1 MKIIKDKAEKNF
13 FIKSHS
19 FIKYSNN
26 FTLIELLAVIAII
39 GILAG
44 MLLPA
49 LQSAKD
55 KAKYA
60 RWKIFATNL
69 RADPGLMA
77 QWMCESLDS
86 NDKLVNTSLGINDDK
101 YHQKSYYGN
110 LQNDIVKSHFGGRWG
125 KNALYFPGASKS
137 IVKVNDG
144 GYFHEDSG
152 SKFVTVIIWFKPDT
166 FSGIHVLC
174 SERTPS
180 ATQTGWSFGL
190 SDKRPFIWVN
200 NRKYGAPTG
209 FNGDLNQWHMA
220 AFTLDYVTRK
230 LYIYADAK
238 LVKTATI
245 QPNPVNIP
253 PNPNDVGLRVGSNQ
267 PETNLFKGFID
278 EIEVFKRA
286 LTTRELLRI
295 YEVGACN

>member
-1 MKIIKDKAEKNF
+1 MRTIKDKLKKLF
-13 FIKSHS
+13 SQKSHS
-19 FIKYSNN
+19 LTMRSNN
-26 FTLIELLAVIAII
+26 FTLIELLTVIAII
-39 GILAG
+39 GILSG

-49 LQSAKD
+49 LQNAKE

-60 RWKIFATNL
+60 RWKVFATNL
-69 RADPGLMA
+69 RADNSLMA

-86 NDKLVNTSLGINDDK
+86 NDKLVNTALGINDDG
-101 YHQKSYYGN
+101 YHQKAFYGT

-125 KNALYFPGASKS
+125 KNALYFPGNSKT
-137 IVKVNDG
+137 IVKITDA

-152 SKFVTVIIWFKPDT
+152 SKYVTFIIWFKPET

-180 ATQTGWSFGL
+180 SIQTGWSFGL
-190 SDKRPFIWVN
+190 SNTTPFIWVN
-200 NRKYGAPTG
+200 NRRYAATSG
-209 FNGDLNQWHMA
+209 FNGNLNQWHMA
-220 AFTLDYVTRK
+220 AFTLDYVAKT

-245 QPNPVNIP
+245 KPNSTSRP
-253 PNPNDVGLRVGSNQ
+253 PTPGDIGLRIGSNQ

-278 EIEVFKRA
+278 EVEIFKRV
-286 LTTRELLRI
+286 LKQNELQRF
-295 YEVGACN
+295 YEMGAY